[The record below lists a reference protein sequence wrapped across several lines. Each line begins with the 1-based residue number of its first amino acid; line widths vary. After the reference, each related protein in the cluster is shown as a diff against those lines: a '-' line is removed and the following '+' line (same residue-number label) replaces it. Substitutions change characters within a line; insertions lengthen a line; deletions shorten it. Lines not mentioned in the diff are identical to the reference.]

1 MQTLPLV
8 ALIGRPNVGKSTM
21 FNRMVGKNRAITH
34 DRPGVTR
41 DRMYGEVRRRDGR
54 PFGLVDTGGFAL
66 DDAGES
72 VRWDA
77 KGPEGLKGFEAEV
90 YEQARIAVEEADVLV
105 LVVDGREGLSPL
117 DARLADHLRGSGK
130 SVLLVVNKVDGEE
143 REDELL
149 AEFYALGLDLIA
161 VSAAHGMNM
170 NGLLDTIRERLPE
183 ERTVEESEAED
194 SGVRKGLRIAMLG
207 RPNAGKSSLVNRIVG
222 EDRMIVSEL
231 AGTTRDSV
239 DVVADIPAAKLR
251 GGKGGKHSRKKVETT
266 EDFEPQEGAADE
278 VWRFT
283 FVDTAG
289 VRRRTKITDEVEQF
303 SVQSALKSARKADVA
318 VLVIDAVGG
327 VAQQDKKLISYLDKE
342 KIAFLVF
349 LNKMDLVPAE
359 ARKKLVKDLESALSI
374 CPHVPKING
383 SALNGYNV
391 DRILIMAR
399 AIHEEAGTRVS
410 TGVLNRAMGEAL
422 RRHQAPVVKR
432 RRAKFY
438 YMTQTAVHPPTF
450 VFFVNDPERVKD
462 SYAKYL
468 ENQLRKLLGLPHAPF
483 KVLFRPS
490 HGEKD

>member
-21 FNRMVGKNRAITH
+21 FNRMVGRNRAITH

-41 DRMYGEVRRRDGR
+41 DRMYGEVRRKGERD
-54 PFGLVDTGGFAL
+54 FGLVDTGGFAL

-90 YEQARIAVEEADVLV
+90 YEQARIALDEADVLV
-105 LVVDGREGLSPL
+105 LVVDGREGMSPL

-130 SVLLVVNKVDGEE
+130 PVLLAVNKVDGEE
-143 REDELL
+143 RESELT
-149 AEFYALGLDLIA
+149 AEFYALGLEPIA

-170 NGLLDTIRERLPE
+170 NGLLDAIRERLPE
-183 ERTVEESEAED
+183 EKEAGEEGEEP
-194 SGVRKGLRIAMLG
+194 GVRTGLRIAMLG
-207 RPNAGKSSLVNRIVG
+207 RPNAGKSSLVNRFVG
-222 EDRMIVSEL
+222 GDRMIVSEL

-239 DVVADIPAAKLR
+239 DVVADIPLGHRKRKR
-251 GGKGGKHSRKKVETT
+251 GKPVAQPG
-266 EDFEPQEGAADE
+266 EPEE
-278 VWRFT
+278 LWRFT

-303 SVQSALKSARKADVA
+303 TVQAALKSARKADVA
-318 VLVIDAVGG
+318 VLVIDALGG
-327 VAQQDKKLISYLDKE
+327 VAQQDKKLISYLDRE

-349 LNKMDLVPAE
+349 LNKMDMVEPA
-359 ARKKLVKDLESALSI
+359 ARKKVVQDLESALSI

-383 SALNGYNV
+383 SALTGYNV
-391 DRILIMAR
+391 DEILTMAR
-399 AIHEEAGTRVS
+399 SIHEEAGTRIS
-410 TGVLNRAMGEAL
+410 TGVLNRAMSEAL
-422 RRHQAPVVKR
+422 SRHQAPVVKR

-438 YMTQTAVHPPTF
+438 YMTQTDVHPATF

-468 ENQLRKLLGLPHAPF
+468 ENQLRKLLGLPHAPL

-490 HGEKD
+490 HGGKE

>member
-21 FNRMVGKNRAITH
+21 FNRMVGRNRAITH

-41 DRMYGEVRRRDGR
+41 DRMYAEVRRRESR
-54 PFGLVDTGGFAL
+54 TFGLVDTGGFAL

-105 LVVDGREGLSPL
+105 LVVDGREGLSPM
-117 DARLADHLRGSGK
+117 DARLADYLRGSGK
-130 SVLLVVNKVDGEE
+130 PVLLAVNKVDGEE
-143 REDELL
+143 REPAML
-149 AEFYALGLDLIA
+149 AEFYALGLDPIA

-170 NGLLDTIRERLPE
+170 SGLIEAVREQLPE
-183 ERTVEESEAED
+183 EKAAEESEAEEA
-194 SGVRKGLRIAMLG
+194 GPRMGLRIAMLG

-239 DVVADIPAAKLR
+239 DVIADIPIHQLR
-251 GGKGGKHSRKKVETT
+251 RDGKGKKI
-266 EDFEPQEGAADE
+266 EPPQAKADE
-278 VWRFT
+278 LWRFT

-303 SVQSALKSARKADVA
+303 SVQAALKSARKADVA

-327 VAQQDKKLISYLDKE
+327 VAQQDKKLISYMDKE

-359 ARKKLVKDLESALSI
+359 ARKKLVKDLESALAI

-391 DRILIMAR
+391 DKILTMAQS
-399 AIHEEAGTRVS
+399 IHEEAGMRIS

-468 ENQLRKLLGLPHAPF
+468 ENQLRKLLGLPHAPL
-483 KVLFRPS
+483 KILFRPS
-490 HGEKD
+490 HGGKD